1 MRDWPWFRILVY
13 INKMINLIKDFN
25 QSFGKAKGEQ
35 IWRSL
40 NLPWE
45 IFHSVWTIF
54 WLYFKENKSEA
65 MYFNFM
71 VNFWT
76 TVDEKGGMTW
86 TVTKDKISISYYLND
101 ENINLENILFILN
114 NFAFTYWLDAQGWKL
129 SFTMTVSHSEHWN
142 YDYFKRIEFICRKCF
157 FVF

>member
-1 MRDWPWFRILVY
+1 M
-13 INKMINLIKDFN
+13 
-25 QSFGKAKGEQ
+25 
-35 IWRSL
+35 
-40 NLPWE
+40 
-45 IFHSVWTIF
+45 H
-54 WLYFKENKSEA
+54 
-65 MYFNFM
+65 FNFM

-76 TVDEKGGMTW
+76 TVDEKGSMTW

-129 SFTMTVSHSEHWN
+129 SFTMTVSNSENWN
-142 YDYFKRIEFICRKCF
+142 YDYFKRIEFSCRKWF